1 MQVIAKFFIN
11 FTKKTTSLTFYY
23 MPTVVVIFNRL
34 RFKVLF

>member
-1 MQVIAKFFIN
+1 MQVIA
-11 FTKKTTSLTFYY
+11 KKTTSLTFYY

>member
-1 MQVIAKFFIN
+1 MQVIAKYFMN
-11 FTKKTTSLTFYY
+11 VTKKTTSLTFYY